1 MANFLRDIRITNL
14 TVTEQLL
21 ASINDFL
28 EERCLSVNKLIDQ
41 SELPSEQ
48 KTDQRL
54 ALSYIIRFDNRGYKL
69 FDPDEAMRYYQ
80 QASVVERLLITS
92 SSFLSERTSR
102 QYGTYFEVRL
112 DAGDPNAC
120 YIQVSADDRDS
131 VDAVYNGLTE
141 ILLKHKNKNGWVRN
155 TWTQLLVQVI
165 GVAVGFVLSLLS
177 AIEISPYLKVEN
189 AFFITFIFSFLIFSN
204 TWGYLNQQILW
215 LLNYAFP
222 NVRFVRQKRNTTH
235 WLIQAVVGGVL
246 VAAFLFAFNQ
256 IMNWVGNIM
265 GAFISL

>member
-1 MANFLRDIRITNL
+1 MANFLRDIKITNI

-21 ASINDFL
+21 ASINEFL
-28 EERCLSVNKLIDQ
+28 EERCLSVNNSIDQ
-41 SELPSEQ
+41 SGLPPEQ

-80 QASVVERLLITS
+80 QASVVERVLITLNS
-92 SSFLSERTSR
+92 LLSERTNR
-102 QYGTYFEVRL
+102 QYGTFFEIRL
-112 DAGDPNAC
+112 DAGDSNAC
-120 YIQVSADDRDS
+120 YIQASADDRDS
-131 VDAVYNGLTE
+131 VDAVYNGLVE

-155 TWTQLLVQVI
+155 AWTQLLVQVL

-177 AIEISPYLKVEN
+177 AIEVSPYLKVEN
-189 AFFITFIFSFLIFSN
+189 AFIITFIFAFLIFSN

-222 NVRFVRQKRNTTH
+222 NIRFVRQKKDSIH
-235 WLIQAVVGGVL
+235 WLIQAVVGGIL
-246 VAAFLFAFNQ
+246 VAAFLYAFSN
-256 IMNWVGNIM
+256 IMSWVGNVM
-265 GAFISL
+265 GAYIAL